1 MVKIGVAS
9 KTIRG
14 FESGRRNPL
23 GGTRAA
29 IKQAL
34 EQAGIEFL
42 DGNVMRTKKLKP
54 DADLVGEMISQNDFE
69 ASEQGFA
76 AFLKGKEDTKR
87 HLMGMAG

>member
-1 MVKIGVAS
+1 LPRNLILNRWSK

-23 GGTRAA
+23 GVTRAA

-42 DGNVMRTKKLKP
+42 DGDGVR
-54 DADLVGEMISQNDFE
+54 I
-69 ASEQGFA
+69 
-76 AFLKGKEDTKR
+76 KR
-87 HLMGMAG
+87 